1 MQMAYL
7 SKTKTMAFRMPAA
20 VAKINKILALLSE
33 KPMSIWQLCEQVHTV
48 RRTMQVYLNHLHDNK
63 KIYYSTYKY
72 EKVGN
77 RIMPTRYY
85 KAGNHKDAKKPAPLP
100 AIKRS
105 QIARDRMNQD
115 EEKKEFFLAKR
126 RARRWAN
133 KHEKAG
139 HADSQWLKHKTIA
152 DKNHNMGI
160 G

>member
-1 MQMAYL
+1 M
-7 SKTKTMAFRMPAA
+7 SKTKKMAFRMPAA

-33 KPMSIWQLCEQVHTV
+33 KAMNIQQLCEEVHTV
-48 RRTMQVYLNHLHDNK
+48 NRTMREYLNYLHDNK

-77 RIMPTRYY
+77 RIMPSRYY
-85 KAGNHKDAKKPAPLP
+85 KAGSYRDAKKPAPLP
-100 AIKRS
+100 PKKRS
-105 QIARDRMNQD
+105 QLARDRMNLD

-133 KHEKAG
+133 KFASQG
-139 HADSQWLKHKTIA
+139 HQDNQWLKKGA
-152 DKNHNMGI
+152 DNDRQVLGV